1 MKKNISVLKLFNK
14 IQFFL
19 KFYFNKIKF
28 GVKFDIL
35 KIELYIYI

>member
-14 IQFFL
+14 IQFFF